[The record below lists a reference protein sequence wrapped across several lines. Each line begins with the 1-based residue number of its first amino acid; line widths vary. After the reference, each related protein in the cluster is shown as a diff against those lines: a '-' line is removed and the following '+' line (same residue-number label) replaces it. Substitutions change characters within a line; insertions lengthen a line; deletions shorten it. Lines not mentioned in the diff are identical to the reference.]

1 MSSTSPLDISIFDE
15 PASSAEEGGAVREPT
30 RLRPVPQEISTV
42 LRQVQAESSSSPGAD
57 QGRFRQLVEFM
68 VDSPEAR
75 STDRAEEV
83 ALALSHL
90 RSGLLDFLSILLP
103 LIPAR
108 ESKPAEHEFAQSPEV
123 LEL

>member
-1 MSSTSPLDISIFDE
+1 MSETSPLDISIFDA
-15 PASSAEEGGAVREPT
+15 PAPSEEEV
-30 RLRPVPQEISTV
+30 
-42 LRQVQAESSSSPGAD
+42 SPGAD

-68 VDSPEAR
+68 VDSPEAG
-75 STDRAEEV
+75 STARAEEV